1 MLATRIGGERRSN
14 IPMSGS
20 SFGAQPMSGGLKA
33 NWDSQLRYNVGGET
47 GKLMAERGS
56 KWTNAGSD
64 FSGYLGGIAER
75 ANPAASGST
84 TRAPSPW
91 RSVAPG
97 VLAQYQPDSNRY
109 VAFSNAGGNV
119 RSRSFSADSGLG
131 QQAAKR
137 GWGGPVFKSA
147 LEPVYAD
154 KMPPA
159 VSDEERVTLDALSG
173 SDSTASAVSVLSD
186 PFRGIAGD
194 SGIFGLAD
202 AMASKGLI

>member
-1 MLATRIGGERRSN
+1 MLATRIGGERRSS
-14 IPMSGS
+14 IPMSES
-20 SFGAQPMSGGLKA
+20 SFSAQPMAGGLKA
-33 NWDSQLRYNVGGET
+33 NWDSQLRYTAG
-47 GKLMAERGS
+47 GKLMSEKGRN
-56 KWTNAGSD
+56 WTNMGQD
-64 FSGYLGGIAER
+64 FSGYLGGISER

-97 VLAQYQPDSNRY
+97 VLARYQPDSNRY

-154 KMPPA
+154 KMPPE
-159 VSDEERVTLDALSG
+159 VSDEERATLDALPG
-173 SDSTASAVSVLSD
+173 FDSMASAGSVLSD
-186 PFRGIAGD
+186 PVRGIAGD

-202 AMASKGLI
+202 AMASKGLFY